1 MVHTVSLGV
10 HNGLH
15 GIRVYVDDNKL
26 LAKVRLILIICKD
39 LVENLNFLLF

>member
-26 LAKVRLILIICKD
+26 LAKVRLIN
-39 LVENLNFLLF
+39 NL